1 VPNSIHEYHWIKFL
15 HALFYTKA
23 NDWIY
28 EKELRSIVRLHY
40 ADSVIC
46 EKTKHVMSICS
57 QDKEIIV
64 KELNN
69 NQIQIIFPKEYEM
82 HEDMGDESIKNEIYL
97 STLNHSNPP
106 IHLFRINPLAI
117 SGVYF
122 GCKSIYDDVIE
133 SIHNNAQF
141 KHMEMNIN
149 KMEVDGFQYQLRSA
163 RISKCTP

>member
-1 VPNSIHEYHWIKFL
+1 MPSFERAELSVLNSIHEYHWIKFL

-28 EKELRSIVRLHY
+28 EKELRSIARLHD

-82 HEDMGDESIKNEIYL
+82 YEDMGMK
-97 STLNHSNPP
+97 
-106 IHLFRINPLAI
+106 A
-117 SGVYF
+117 
-122 GCKSIYDDVIE
+122 
-133 SIHNNAQF
+133 
-141 KHMEMNIN
+141 
-149 KMEVDGFQYQLRSA
+149 
-163 RISKCTP
+163 